1 MELNNYKK
9 KLKALFERF
18 TQKNYHLKPYYT
30 KALALCFDNC
40 SEKSIEKQLLE
51 TAFFSDLVLCALL
64 NVEQIP
70 CTAIKTFLVEIV
82 TVLVKNELQYCK
94 LLYLHGFQTMVA
106 KLSLLSEGA
115 TTPAYQLAF
124 TKLPTAQ
131 IIHSPGIATIVET
144 KAWIHIL
151 RPKTHHKPA
160 PVARSIYSFISQL
173 VWKLNTYEEEHA
185 LEELLQ
191 YILSPFMNNHQLTTI
206 EVGNEKEKADQVLSF
221 LHAFLAIFDDIPNL
235 MKPSR
240 VMQLLNRTYIVQGH
254 LHFLSQATRDDDVQ
268 IILVEC
274 IFRFFVA
281 SARDKMMAHGKT
293 NSDFLNDVLAAYNN
307 IINFLIS
314 QRMVTVLIN
323 FTIKCIMYWSKLESV
338 DGISQTFDING
349 HTFDMRN
356 QLVLLAVVPIL
367 TYAAHYSKKDTFV
380 DTFYFK
386 FTAISTE
393 HIVKLYFKYKTL
405 LESTDIKKNCLL
417 ALREAFKLKGYLNV
431 AQAGIVY
438 QSLYYALD
446 CHVATDGS
454 GSLIPNRTPLTS
466 VEDTKILSFVFDFM
480 FKLLKEHQINWY
492 DSLEIIC
499 YQNTI
504 MNVLHNNILPTKL
517 LIQALNLIDL
527 SIKNFLS
534 PDLSLLVESK
544 NGSTLY
550 EIGKVVRSF
559 MYHEEW
565 EIRDS
570 ALQIVLSCTDVAYVK
585 YVPLQKLIL
594 QNSLIAEAAR
604 IVIDDNE
611 YYVQAS
617 AMKCLASAARI
628 ESIWREVLLVHP
640 HLYKQLLCIICHNPE
655 GMVRMEAINVLTEL
669 YVHQRLPKSFIKCL
683 YSKMTISAIDDLHWE
698 VQLSAL
704 NFWKQVIQS
713 LLSDRGMIDGKF
725 PAMTFSKEK
734 RKIITLNNAEIT
746 RQLTCIMDS
755 LSSIGCLD
763 VLVEC
768 LNEEYN
774 TTVMEQAY
782 AISKDIMSI
791 LDYYKYEIPSITDFS
806 SSAMSDQL
814 QNFELNIASDPMGF
828 DSDMMSFDNSDIVD
842 RNVIID
848 KITSTS
854 DAELIGEMFDN
865 YISIKNDDCIEDS
878 PTQSKRKTITPYDF
892 ISNFKQTDY
901 LSKLKNKENWN
912 LSNLDTLLDEIF
924 NLEDENNLLHD
935 ECAYL

>member
-1 MELNNYKK
+1 MGNQ
-9 KLKALFERF
+9 RF
-18 TQKNYHLKPYYT
+18 CVTN
-30 KALALCFDNC
+30 
-40 SEKSIEKQLLE
+40 SIELYRR
-51 TAFFSDLVLCALL
+51 C
-64 NVEQIP
+64 
-70 CTAIKTFLVEIV
+70 
-82 TVLVKNELQYCK
+82 LQ
-94 LLYLHGFQTMVA
+94 
-106 KLSLLSEGA
+106 
-115 TTPAYQLAF
+115 
-124 TKLPTAQ
+124 
-131 IIHSPGIATIVET
+131 
-144 KAWIHIL
+144 
-151 RPKTHHKPA
+151 
-160 PVARSIYSFISQL
+160 
-173 VWKLNTYEEEHA
+173 
-185 LEELLQ
+185 
-191 YILSPFMNNHQLTTI
+191 
-206 EVGNEKEKADQVLSF
+206 
-221 LHAFLAIFDDIPNL
+221 
-235 MKPSR
+235 
-240 VMQLLNRTYIVQGH
+240 
-254 LHFLSQATRDDDVQ
+254 
-268 IILVEC
+268 
-274 IFRFFVA
+274 
-281 SARDKMMAHGKT
+281 
-293 NSDFLNDVLAAYNN
+293 
-307 IINFLIS
+307 
-314 QRMVTVLIN
+314 
-323 FTIKCIMYWSKLESV
+323 
-338 DGISQTFDING
+338 
-349 HTFDMRN
+349 
-356 QLVLLAVVPIL
+356 
-367 TYAAHYSKKDTFV
+367 
-380 DTFYFK
+380 
-386 FTAISTE
+386 
-393 HIVKLYFKYKTL
+393 
-405 LESTDIKKNCLL
+405 
-417 ALREAFKLKGYLNV
+417 
-431 AQAGIVY
+431 
-438 QSLYYALD
+438 
-446 CHVATDGS
+446 
-454 GSLIPNRTPLTS
+454 
-466 VEDTKILSFVFDFM
+466 
-480 FKLLKEHQINWY
+480 
-492 DSLEIIC
+492 
-499 YQNTI
+499 
-504 MNVLHNNILPTKL
+504 
-517 LIQALNLIDL
+517 
-527 SIKNFLS
+527 
-534 PDLSLLVESK
+534 
-544 NGSTLY
+544 
-550 EIGKVVRSF
+550 
-559 MYHEEW
+559 
-565 EIRDS
+565 
-570 ALQIVLSCTDVAYVK
+570 